1 MLEADTGSSYPKI
14 NGMNITIDQEQRK
27 NGRSRLYLR
36 IYHEGNRK
44 KEYLDLYVTDKPQ
57 TKLERNA
64 NKTALQLA
72 EAIRGTR
79 LVEFQNGKY
88 GFSDTY
94 KQKGSF
100 VDYFKK
106 AAEKRRRSS
115 GSYGNWKSAYQLFE
129 KFLDGKDLSFEDM
142 TTEVME
148 KFKKYLL
155 EARVTKSN
163 TRLARN
169 SSLSYFNKLKAALN
183 DAFDE
188 KIMPDKIAPRV
199 KSIREEDTHR
209 EYLTLDELNKLIKT
223 PCEIEVLR
231 NAFLFSA
238 ITGLRWS
245 DVHGLTWK
253 NVEYLPDSNSYQL
266 RYKQQKTQVA
276 EVLPISE
283 QVVAFMGERDHDN
296 SKVFIG
302 LKYSSWTNLKLQQWV
317 MKAGITKNITFHC
330 SRHTYATLMLTH
342 DVDLFTVSKLLGHKN
357 IKTTQLY
364 AKVVDQRK
372 IDAVKQFP
380 QLSLA

>member
-1 MLEADTGSSYPKI
+1 MSISITERKLEND
-14 NGMNITIDQEQRK
+14 
-27 NGRSRLYLR
+27 RSRLVLKF
-36 IYHEGNRK
+36 YHEGKRWV
-44 KEYLDLYVTDKPQ
+44 ESLDLYVFDKPK
-57 TKLERNA
+57 TKAEREA
-64 NKTALQLA
+64 NKTAKQLA
-72 EAIRGTR
+72 EAIKGKR
-79 LVEFQNGKY
+79 LVEQQNGKY
-88 GFSDTY
+88 GFADTH
-94 KQKGSF
+94 KMQGSF
-100 VDYFKK
+100 LDYFKK
-106 AAEKRRRSS
+106 AAEKRKRSS

-129 KFLDGKDLSFEDM
+129 KFLDGKDLRFEDM

-169 SSLSYFNKLKAALN
+169 SALSYFNKLKAALN

-188 KIMPDKIAPRV
+188 KIMQDKIAPRV

-209 EYLTLDELNKLIKT
+209 EYLTLDELNKLIQT
-223 PCEIEVLR
+223 PCEIEVLK

-238 ITGLRWS
+238 TTGLRWS
-245 DVHGLTWK
+245 DVHALTWK
-253 NVEYLPDSNSYQL
+253 NVEYLLDSNSYQL

-283 QVVAFMGERDHDN
+283 QVITFMGERDHDN
-296 SKVFIG
+296 AKVFKS
-302 LKYSSWTNLKLQQWV
+302 LRYSAWTNLKLAQWV
-317 MKAGITKNITFHC
+317 MKAGINKNVTFHVG
-330 SRHTYATLMLTH
+330 RHTYATTLLTYN
-342 DVDLFTVSKLLGHKN
+342 VDLFTVSKLLGHKQ

-380 QLSLA
+380 QLTI